1 MYNYVNGWWG
11 DGVECREYIVALL
24 GVTDPEVANELSKHA
39 RICAVCKGELIQKSG
54 EESHY
59 TSFLLRGLFRGYYL
73 DFKGTD
79 VTDCFATTPGSALV
93 SSLGLEE
100 PSCINIEAL
109 EDGEVLSIP
118 TDILVRQIAEN
129 KELLLKY
136 NMLLKEALKM
146 HWENKTA
153 VTNRS
158 ASARYLWFQQEF
170 PGLIDQV
177 SHKYVAS
184 FLGMTPVSLSRV
196 RRAMRSKE

>member
-1 MYNYVNGWWG
+1 M
-11 DGVECREYIVALL
+11 ECREYIVALL
-24 GVTDPEVANELSKHA
+24 GVTDPDVVNELSKHA
-39 RICAVCKGELIQKSG
+39 RIRTVSKGELIQKSG
-54 EESHY
+54 EACHY

-73 DFKGTD
+73 DFKGAD
-79 VTDCFATTPGSALV
+79 VTDCFATAPGSALV

-118 TDILVRQIAEN
+118 TDILIGQIAAN
-129 KELLLKY
+129 KELLQKY
-136 NMLLKEALKM
+136 NVLLREALKM

-158 ASARYLWFQQEF
+158 ASARYMWFQQRF
-170 PGLIDQV
+170 PGLIDRV
-177 SHKYVAS
+177 SHKYIAS

-196 RRAMRSKE
+196 RRAMREDE